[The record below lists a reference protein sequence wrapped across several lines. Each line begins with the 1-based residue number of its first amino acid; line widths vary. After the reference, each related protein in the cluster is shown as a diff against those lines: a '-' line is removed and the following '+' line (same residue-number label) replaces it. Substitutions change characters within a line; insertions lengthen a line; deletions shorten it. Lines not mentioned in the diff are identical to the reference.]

1 MADSADSG
9 RYVPEMLA
17 QKCCLFPYLQGGRI
31 ARSTFTS
38 GSTVTAAELGG
49 AGRIV
54 TVVGGRRELGDL
66 DRGHGNK
73 GKGEYHVS
81 QA

>member
-1 MADSADSG
+1 
-9 RYVPEMLA
+9 
-17 QKCCLFPYLQGGRI
+17 
-31 ARSTFTS
+31 
-38 GSTVTAAELGG
+38 VTATELGG